1 MSSLSSTC
9 ILSTALRV
17 FTTSLAKIFAALT
30 LFSFANFLHSVN
42 AFFSSRRKFSTL
54 WEKRW
59 QRTDENYSHISNLLY
74 LLQYCVLHLYQL
86 IWLLWPDSASI
97 LWRERRVLSFLL
109 ELLSQN
115 PIKSSCW
122 EAILINTVMTLGKSN
137 FKPGCTFT
145 RALKKRS
152 SHHHISW
159 KLLWRANFFRVEG
172 SVGTFVRTDD
182 STICRGY
189 ASYGIIEGSE
199 TGTASKNK
207 KWLTSTKNCST
218 IFKKRSETLPS
229 LGK

>member
-1 MSSLSSTC
+1 MSSWSSTC

-59 QRTDENYSHISNLLY
+59 QRRDENYVHISYLIY

-97 LWRERRVLSFLL
+97 LWRERQVLSFRL

-122 EAILINTVMTLGKSN
+122 EAILMNNVMTVGKCLSLGVHSLELPRKGHPSII
-137 FKPGCTFT
+137 
-145 RALKKRS
+145 
-152 SHHHISW
+152 ISW
-159 KLLWRANFFRVEG
+159 KLLF
-172 SVGTFVRTDD
+172 
-182 STICRGY
+182 
-189 ASYGIIEGSE
+189 AS
-199 TGTASKNK
+199 
-207 KWLTSTKNCST
+207 
-218 IFKKRSETLPS
+218 
-229 LGK
+229 